1 MDGIAVRLGRASTT
15 EETSKMRRITLGSPI
30 LLVAAIISLFAFVV
44 VASTAKAADLAAAK
58 KTYEEKCAK
67 CHGLTGKGD
76 GPKAKSLKKKP
87 RDYTDKGKMAELT
100 DEKLIKET
108 LDGKKPMPSYRGKLT
123 EAQIADLIVYIR
135 TFAK

>member
-1 MDGIAVRLGRASTT
+1 
-15 EETSKMRRITLGSPI
+15 MRRFILDSRI
-30 LLVAAIISLFAFVV
+30 LLVAAIVSLFAFVV

-58 KTYEEKCAK
+58 KIYDAKCAK

-76 GPKAKSLKKKP
+76 GPKAKGLKKKP
-87 RDYTDKGKMAELT
+87 RDYSNKAEMAKFT

-123 EAQIADLIVYIR
+123 DAEIADQIAYIR

>member
-1 MDGIAVRLGRASTT
+1 
-15 EETSKMRRITLGSPI
+15 MRRLTLGSPI
-30 LLVAAIISLFAFVV
+30 LLVAAIVSLFAFLV
-44 VASTAKAADLAAAK
+44 VASTARAADLAATK
-58 KTYEEKCAK
+58 KTYDDKCAK

-87 RDYTDKGKMAELT
+87 RDYTNKVEMAKLT

-123 EAQIADLIVYIR
+123 EAEIADLIAYIR
-135 TFAK
+135 TFSK

>member
-1 MDGIAVRLGRASTT
+1 
-15 EETSKMRRITLGSPI
+15 MRRLTLGNPI
-30 LLVAAIISLFAFVV
+30 LLVAAIVSLFAFLV

-58 KTYEEKCAK
+58 KIYDAKCAK

-76 GPKAKSLKKKP
+76 GPKAKGLKKKP
-87 RDYTDKGKMAELT
+87 RDYSNKVEMAKFT

-123 EAQIADLIVYIR
+123 DAEIADQIAYIR

>member
-1 MDGIAVRLGRASTT
+1 MHRFTLGR
-15 EETSKMRRITLGSPI
+15 PI
-30 LLVAAIISLFAFVV
+30 LLAVAILSLFAFLV
-44 VASTAKAADLAAAK
+44 VASTAKAADMAAVK
-58 KTYEEKCAK
+58 KTYEDKCAK

-76 GPKAKSLKKKP
+76 GPKAKTLKKKP
-87 RDYTDKGKMAELT
+87 RDYSNKVEMAKFT

-123 EAQIADLIVYIR
+123 DAEVADLITYIR

>member
-1 MDGIAVRLGRASTT
+1 
-15 EETSKMRRITLGSPI
+15 MRRFTLGSPI
-30 LLVAAIISLFAFVV
+30 LLVAAILSLFAFVV

-58 KTYEEKCAK
+58 KIYDAKCAK

-76 GPKAKSLKKKP
+76 GPKAKNLKKKP
-87 RDYTDKGKMAELT
+87 RDYSNKAEMAKFT

-123 EAQIADLIVYIR
+123 DAEIADQIAYIR